1 MLAERGAGAEVSDL
15 TGAIRLDSTVM
26 PSEVPGFADG
36 LCTIQSEG
44 SILAASLAG
53 KFYRGGLILD
63 MCSGR
68 GVKAGQVLQ
77 SCPDARLEG
86 WELSSGRHK
95 SAAGELRRLGVLD
108 RAELKCGSALE
119 LEPSE
124 RPSLVIL
131 DAPCSGSGTWTR
143 KPEAKWRLNWEQ
155 LDKLNATQ
163 RHLLDRALTICA
175 AGGIILYITCSL
187 LRQEN
192 EGIVAGALSAHG
204 DCAEFPDVFG
214 SDFGAERGPFHRGR
228 PLGTYIWPETPWLD
242 GFYCAAI
249 LKK

>member
-44 SILAASLAG
+44 SVLAASLAG

-95 SAAGELRRLGVLD
+95 SAGRKGKTERNGNNHHRGLRRGRD
-108 RAELKCGSALE
+108 RLRRYADTQKKKGNRLYNRYRDHRRNS
-119 LEPSE
+119 
-124 RPSLVIL
+124 SL
-131 DAPCSGSGTWTR
+131 S
-143 KPEAKWRLNWEQ
+143 RLVRS
-155 LDKLNATQ
+155 KA
-163 RHLLDRALTICA
+163 RH
-175 AGGIILYITCSL
+175 GIFR
-187 LRQEN
+187 RQ
-192 EGIVAGALSAHG
+192 G
-204 DCAEFPDVFG
+204 
-214 SDFGAERGPFHRGR
+214 
-228 PLGTYIWPETPWLD
+228 
-242 GFYCAAI
+242 
-249 LKK
+249 